1 MATIARRADPE
12 WHTYGSL
19 GSYTVT
25 LTVSGPGGARST
37 HVTVKYKTSC

>member
-1 MATIARRADPE
+1 MAHHSRRADPE
-12 WHTYGSL
+12 WHTFGSL

-25 LTVSGPGGARST
+25 LTAIGPGRYAKH